1 MVLDEQA
8 MKEISKTKP
17 AQSLWQ
23 RTVTWLLFVVGF
35 GSLVVLIWRMGFGEI
50 TTQLTAVGWK
60 LPLVVLP
67 YVLVAI
73 FDALGWWFA
82 FPEKSYP
89 FGYYDLFRL
98 RLAAKAINDI
108 TPAFSMAG
116 ELAKMHV
123 LRLRGIDGAT
133 AMTSVLAAKTS
144 MTLSEIWFL
153 FIGLLL
159 VPLKVPEAG
168 ILFPEVWIALLVA
181 GLGIAGLILWQRNGF
196 FRPFIGLYKR
206 IGFPM
211 KFIKKYRAVMHSTD
225 DMLAQY
231 MRGSSVDFWL
241 SCFMHLIG
249 WLAGGLEVWI
259 ILACMGVHIDLG
271 TAIVVEALLVIVQG
285 MTGFM
290 PANLG
295 ALEGGA
301 VGIFLWLGLSPQSAL
316 AFMLLR
322 RLRQVMWIG
331 VGFAI
336 LGRLAHDEPASAAE
350 VTLPCGKI

>member
-1 MVLDEQA
+1 MNDGP
-8 MKEISKTKP
+8 KSKSVQNSWP
-17 AQSLWQ
+17 
-23 RTVTWLLFVVGF
+23 RTVTWLLFVVGL
-35 GSLVVLIWRMGFGEI
+35 GSLVVLLWRMGFGEI
-50 TTQLTAVGWK
+50 TGLLTAVGWK
-60 LPLVVLP
+60 LPLIVLP

-82 FPEKSYP
+82 FPEKPYP

-98 RLAAKAINDI
+98 RLAAKAINDV

-116 ELAKMHV
+116 ELAKVHV
-123 LRLRGIDGAT
+123 LRLRGIDGAM
-133 AMTSVLAAKTS
+133 AMTSVVAAKTTI
-144 MTLSEIWFL
+144 TLSELWFL

-159 VPLKVPEAG
+159 VPLKVPAAG
-168 ILFPEVWIALLVA
+168 VLFPGVWIGLLVA
-181 GLGIAGLILWQRNGF
+181 GLGIAGMILWQRNGF
-196 FRPFIGLYKR
+196 FRPFIRLYQR
-206 IGFPM
+206 IGLPRR
-211 KFIKKYRAVMHSTD
+211 FIKRHRDVMDSTD

-231 MRGSSVDFWL
+231 MRESSVDFWL
-241 SCFMHLIG
+241 SSLMHLIG

-259 ILACMGVHIDLG
+259 ILACMGVYIDLG

-301 VGIFLWLGLSPQSAL
+301 VGIFLWIGLTPQSAL

-331 VGFAI
+331 AGFAI
-336 LGRLAHDEPASAAE
+336 LGRLAHGEPAPVPDVS
-350 VTLPCGKI
+350 LRCGKI

>member
-1 MVLDEQA
+1 MNTASKNRWIQA
-8 MKEISKTKP
+8 S
-17 AQSLWQ
+17 WQ
-23 RTVTWLLFVVGF
+23 RTVTWLLFVVGL
-35 GSLVVLIWRMGFGEI
+35 GSLVVLLWRMGFGEI
-50 TTQLTAVGWK
+50 STLLTAVGWK
-60 LPLVVLP
+60 LPLVVFP
-67 YVLVAI
+67 YVLIAV

-82 FPEKSYP
+82 FPEKPYP
-89 FGYYDLFRL
+89 FGYFDLFRL
-98 RLAAKAINDI
+98 RLAAKAINDV

-133 AMTSVLAAKTS
+133 AMTSVVAAKTT
-144 MTLSEIWFL
+144 MTLSEVWFL

-159 VPLKVPEAG
+159 VPLKVPAAG
-168 ILFPEVWIALLVA
+168 VLFPEVWIALLVA

-206 IGFPM
+206 FGFPM
-211 KFIKKYRAVMHSTD
+211 KFIKRYRAVMNSTD

-231 MRGSSVDFWL
+231 MRESSVDFWL
-241 SCFMHLIG
+241 STLMHLIG

-301 VGIFLWLGLSPQSAL
+301 VGIFLWIGLTPQSAL

-322 RLRQVMWIG
+322 RLRQVIWIG
-331 VGFAI
+331 AGFAI
-336 LGRLAHDEPASAAE
+336 LGRLAHDESASAAE
-350 VTLPCGKI
+350 ITLPCGKI